1 VIKGKI
7 FNLTERPAIGH
18 SQNES
23 ARHNASAEQRRHTR
37 DRVEAPAIM
46 HIEGSPVAFL
56 VTVLDVSK
64 SGLRVSCST
73 AASAGKKVTVNFRG
87 AIVSGEARYCRGI
100 SANDFNI
107 GIEAASGSA
116 DLVSESGEL
125 DVTLMFNR
133 PAR

>member
-1 VIKGKI
+1 VTKGEMVDVPK
-7 FNLTERPAIGH
+7 RPDAGH
-18 SQNES
+18 SQDES
-23 ARHNASAEQRRHTR
+23 ARHNPSAEQRKHTR
-37 DRVEAPAIM
+37 DKVEAPAIM

-116 DLVSESGEL
+116 ELVSESGEL

-133 PAR
+133 PVR